1 MIVASHDTNAGRF
14 PEKGNRMKKEIFAIV
29 AAALV
34 SIGFGASLF
43 GADNADVPETV
54 STSDGRVLN
63 LTWHDEFYG
72 EGLPD
77 ETQWSYEVGFVRNSE
92 EQYYTKGRLEN
103 IFQKDGF
110 LTIRTLKEEYDLT
123 GKPNAKGR
131 AKAEYTSA
139 AIETLGKAS
148 WQYGRVEVR
157 AKLPKGKG
165 IWPAIW
171 MKGANNNQVGWPRC
185 GEIDIMEYVG
195 HKPRTTHG
203 TIHMQ
208 RKDATRG
215 KVVSR
220 TGMIKFEDGPEKPEE
235 SFHVYALEWTK
246 DYLKIFVDDQLEL
259 DFQRAE
265 EEPKAESW
273 PFDQPC
279 FMILNT
285 AIGGS
290 WGGSIGADTC
300 PAEFVI
306 DYVRVYQ

>member
-1 MIVASHDTNAGRF
+1 
-14 PEKGNRMKKEIFAIV
+14 
-29 AAALV
+29 
-34 SIGFGASLF
+34 
-43 GADNADVPETV
+43 
-54 STSDGRVLN
+54 
-63 LTWHDEFYG
+63 
-72 EGLPD
+72 
-77 ETQWSYEVGFVRNSE
+77 
-92 EQYYTKGRLEN
+92 
-103 IFQKDGF
+103 
-110 LTIRTLKEEYDLT
+110 
-123 GKPNAKGR
+123 
-131 AKAEYTSA
+131 
-139 AIETLGKAS
+139 
-148 WQYGRVEVR
+148 
-157 AKLPKGKG
+157 
-165 IWPAIW
+165 
-171 MKGANNNQVGWPRC
+171 MKGANNNEVGWPRC
-185 GEIDIMEYVG
+185 GEIDVMEYVG

-208 RKDATRG
+208 RKDADRG

-235 SFHVYALEWTK
+235 SFHVYAIEWTK

-290 WGGSIGADTC
+290 WGGVIGPDTC
-300 PAEFVI
+300 PAEFII

>member
-1 MIVASHDTNAGRF
+1 
-14 PEKGNRMKKEIFAIV
+14 MKKEIFAIV

-63 LTWHDEFYG
+63 LTWHDEFNG

-171 MKGANNNQVGWPRC
+171 MMGDNILTAGYPEC
-185 GEIDIMEYVG
+185 GEIDVMEYVG
-195 HKPRTTHG
+195 HTPHRAWG

-208 RKDATRG
+208 RKDAPRDQ
-215 KVVSR
+215 VVSR
-220 TGMIKFEDGPEKPEE
+220 GDSILLDKEGEEPEE
-235 SFHVYALEWTK
+235 TFHVYALEWTK
-246 DYLKIFVDDQLEL
+246 DFLKIFVDDHLIL
-259 DFQRAE
+259 DFQRSE
-265 EEPKAESW
+265 EEAKTPEW
-273 PFDQPC
+273 PFDQKC
-279 FMILNT
+279 YIKLNT
-285 AIGGS
+285 ALGGS
-290 WGGSIGADTC
+290 WGGEVAEGTC
-300 PAEFVI
+300 PTDFQI